1 MPLDNDQPGYRPLP
15 IRKPNVTFQKRDD
28 GSFIIEQAY
37 EMPTPW
43 RSIPHLFEARARQY
57 ADRPFVAK
65 RRALPG
71 GGWGEWERLHYA
83 EALDGSRRLAQAFID
98 LGLGPDA
105 GVMVLSG
112 PGLDHALVKMAAQM
126 ARAPYAPI
134 SPGYS
139 LLDPSFRKL
148 RHVFDLCE
156 PRLIYVDDAAK
167 FAPALASLPLDGV
180 RVLTSRPGGEVVAM
194 SIADLL
200 LTEATVA
207 VDASIDAITPDT
219 FAKTIF
225 TSGSTG
231 APKGVI
237 QTQRMLTAVIAQHD
251 ALYVAPEVNEPEAY
265 LVWMPWSHVGS
276 NNITFGDVINDGAC
290 LYIDDGR
297 PVAGQFDETLRN
309 LREIQPREYG
319 SSPIFFSHLVA
330 AMEADAGLRDH
341 FFARLNYL
349 TYSTAG
355 LSQDLFERLQALSV
369 AATGRRIPILTK
381 YGSTETQGVTIVSEP
396 LDYTGPIGLP
406 FPGIT
411 VKLAPVGDKLEIRA
425 KGDTITPGYLK
436 NPEATAKSF
445 DEEGYYCTGDA
456 ARFVDP
462 SDPAR
467 GLYFDGRVTENFK
480 LATGTWVS
488 VGTLRLDLIEA
499 LSPLIEDAVIAGE
512 NRDEICVMAW
522 LRRAEAAE
530 MAGLPN
536 GAALADICASPAVVA
551 RLRERLAAH
560 NAVAGGSSKRVARL
574 LLLDTPASG
583 EEIAE
588 KGYINQRAVLRNRA
602 DLVDRLYQS
611 SPPADVIVA

>member
-1 MPLDNDQPGYRPLP
+1 MALDTDQPGYRPLP
-15 IRKPNVTFQKRDD
+15 IRKPKVTCQARAD
-28 GSFIIEQAY
+28 GSFIIEQNY
-37 EMPTPW
+37 EMPVPW
-43 RSIPHLFEARARQY
+43 RSIPHLFQVRAAEY
-57 ADRPFVAK
+57 PDRPFVAK
-65 RRALPG
+65 RRALPD
-71 GGWGEWERLHYA
+71 GGWGDWDRLTYRD
-83 EALDGSRRLAQAFID
+83 ALAGSRRLAQAFLD

-112 PGLDHALVKMAAQM
+112 PGLDHALVQMAAQM

-139 LLDPSFRKL
+139 LLDPSFAKL
-148 RHVFDLCE
+148 RHVFDLCA
-156 PRLIYVDDAAK
+156 PRLIYVDDAER
-167 FAPALASLPLDGV
+167 FGPALASLPLDGV
-180 RVLTSRPGGEVVAM
+180 RVLSSRPGGQVVT
-194 SIADLL
+194 IPITDLL
-200 LTEATVA
+200 ATQATDA
-207 VDASIDAITPDT
+207 VDQSIEAITPDT

-237 QTQRMLTAVIAQHD
+237 QTQRMLTAIIAQHD

-276 NNITFGDVINDGAC
+276 NNIVFGDVINDGAC
-290 LYIDDGR
+290 LYIDEGR
-297 PVAGQFDETLRN
+297 PVAGQFGETLRN

-330 AMEADAGLRDH
+330 AMEADVGLRDH
-341 FFARLNYL
+341 FFGRLNYL

-355 LSQDLFERLQALSV
+355 LSQDLFDRLQALAV

-425 KGDTITPGYLK
+425 KGDTITPGYLG

-462 SDPAR
+462 DDPAR
-467 GLYFDGRVTENFK
+467 GVYFDGRVTENFK

-488 VGTLRLDLIEA
+488 VGPLRLALIEA

-512 NRDEICVMAW
+512 NRDEICVLAW

-530 MAGLPN
+530 LAGLPRD
-536 GAALADICASPAVVA
+536 AALADICASPSVVSH
-551 RLRERLAAH
+551 LRDRLAAH
-560 NAVAGGSSKRVARL
+560 NAVAGGSSKRVSRL

-583 EEIAE
+583 DEIAE
-588 KGYINQRAVLRNRA
+588 KGYINQRAVLKNRA
-602 DLVDRLYQS
+602 PLVDRLYQA
-611 SPPADVIVA
+611 SPPPDVIVA